1 MRNKMLTKKRW
12 YMLLPLI
19 VVLMCLLFVSLGP
32 SAPIKRDSSRWSDD
46 PIHFVGRFDYG
57 DYPFELAKS
66 LREFKGYEPPEPCS
80 SSDALSSESS
90 AASLFR
96 IAAAKSSGFQV
107 ALLKVRLFKNQALD
121 NQVARGILEIAIF
134 NPCLESIAVPVAQ
147 VDNLKFELLKRATTA
162 EVNRLMFLTQA
173 ADKKGE
179 PVLGGI
185 FALAFETGRPESYRV
200 LQQNESV
207 LCSVHFE
214 IKPISM
220 SREPFL
226 EVARDMTIT
235 AACVSMTIHAVGDE
249 TYLQT
254 YVVPYDRPPLSVE
267 VDD

>member
-1 MRNKMLTKKRW
+1 
-12 YMLLPLI
+12 
-19 VVLMCLLFVSLGP
+19 
-32 SAPIKRDSSRWSDD
+32 
-46 PIHFVGRFDYG
+46 
-57 DYPFELAKS
+57 
-66 LREFKGYEPPEPCS
+66 
-80 SSDALSSESS
+80 
-90 AASLFR
+90 
-96 IAAAKSSGFQV
+96 
-107 ALLKVRLFKNQALD
+107 
-121 NQVARGILEIAIF
+121 
-134 NPCLESIAVPVAQ
+134 
-147 VDNLKFELLKRATTA
+147 LKRATTA

-226 EVARDMTIT
+226 EVARNMTIT
-235 AACVSMTIHAVGDE
+235 AAYVSMTIHAVGDE

-254 YVVPYDRPPLSVE
+254 YVVPDDRPPLSVE